1 MSLLAKLFPKWC
13 RGSRRR
19 SFALNELDRKLEPY
33 LDFDHGFFIEA
44 GANDGVS
51 QSNTLYFERYRGWKG
66 LLIEPIPE
74 LAAQCRRNRPACI
87 VENYALVPFD
97 HRGDSVEMRYCNL
110 MSLVKGA
117 MKSEEAD
124 LAHIQKGAEVQR
136 VEPRELRVPA
146 QTLTA
151 ILDRHQPSRIDFFSL
166 DVEGGELSALQ
177 GLDLARYRP
186 IFILVEARTR
196 EEIDDFLAPYYDVR
210 AVLSHHD
217 VLYQSRN
224 AHTR

>member
-1 MSLLAKLFPKWC
+1 MNLIAKLFPGWR
-13 RGSRRR
+13 RGRKRR
-19 SFALNELDRKLEPY
+19 SFALNELDLKLEPY

-74 LAAQCRRNRPACI
+74 LAAVCRRNRPACM
-87 VENYALVPFD
+87 VENCALVPF
-97 HRGDSVEMRYCNL
+97 GYPSDSVEMRYCNL

-117 MKSEEAD
+117 MKSEAAD

-146 QTLTA
+146 RTLTA

-166 DVEGGELSALQ
+166 DVEGFELSALQ
-177 GLDLARYRP
+177 GLDLTRHRP
-186 IFILVEARTR
+186 TFILVEARNR
-196 EEIDDFLAPYYDVR
+196 EEIDEFLAPHYHVR

-224 AHTR
+224 VYSR